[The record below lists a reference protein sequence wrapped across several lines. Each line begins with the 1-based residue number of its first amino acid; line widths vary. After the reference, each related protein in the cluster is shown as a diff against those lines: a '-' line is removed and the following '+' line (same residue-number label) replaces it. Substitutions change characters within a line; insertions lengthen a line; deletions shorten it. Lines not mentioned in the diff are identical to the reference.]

1 MYNPLILY
9 GPFVSSLDIL
19 NFAVCPLPCIACLTI
34 GESPAPKIAV
44 LKTPFPNIAGLG
56 IELNV

>member
-9 GPFVSSLDIL
+9 GPFVSSLYIL
-19 NFAVCPLPCIACLTI
+19 NFAVFPLPCIACLVI
-34 GESPAPKIAV
+34 GVAAAPKILV
-44 LKTPFPNIAGLG
+44 LKIPDPNIAGLG